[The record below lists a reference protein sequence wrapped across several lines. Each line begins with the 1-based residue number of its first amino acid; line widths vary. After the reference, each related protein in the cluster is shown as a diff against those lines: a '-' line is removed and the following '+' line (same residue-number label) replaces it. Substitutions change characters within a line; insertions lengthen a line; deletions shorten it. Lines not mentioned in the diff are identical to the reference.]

1 MSKKYS
7 DKRKESWNPEDWQG
21 RKKEQVEFNYLMV
34 GVSLTIF
41 LLSIV
46 TSLLFIL

>member
-1 MSKKYS
+1 MANKYS
-7 DKRKESWNPEDWQG
+7 GNWKDSWNPEDWQG
-21 RKKEQVEFNYLMV
+21 RKKEQVEYNHLMV

-46 TSLLFIL
+46 VSLLFIL